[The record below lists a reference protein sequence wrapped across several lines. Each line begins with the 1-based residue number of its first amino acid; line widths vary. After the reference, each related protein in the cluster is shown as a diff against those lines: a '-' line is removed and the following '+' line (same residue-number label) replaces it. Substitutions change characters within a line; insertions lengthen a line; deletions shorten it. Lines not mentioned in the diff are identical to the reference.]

1 MLKVEQVNMFVKV
14 AESETDEAIEIPVES
29 QGHLL
34 MSTLSAQFPC
44 ACGLK
49 FKTEQGLWRG

>member
-1 MLKVEQVNMFVKV
+1 MKTEATMMFVKV
-14 AESETDEAIEIPVES
+14 AESESDEAIEIPVET